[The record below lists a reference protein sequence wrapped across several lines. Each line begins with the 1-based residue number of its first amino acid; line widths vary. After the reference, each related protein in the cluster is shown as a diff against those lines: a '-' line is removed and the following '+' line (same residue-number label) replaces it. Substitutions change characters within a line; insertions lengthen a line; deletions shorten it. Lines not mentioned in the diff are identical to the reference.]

1 VNLHLFYRRW
11 RSRIGPPRVDVPL
24 LVALLLLIA
33 AGLAVLHSAA
43 AEQPRLV
50 WSQAARMGAGLLA
63 LWVISRIPPQTLR
76 VWTPWLFAASLALL
90 LLVPLFGTGRSG
102 RHWLYLGLFY
112 LQPSELLKLTVPLIV
127 AAWLHARPLPP
138 RWGSLAVCAAL
149 IGVPTALIAIQP
161 DLGTALV
168 VASSGAFVAFL
179 GGMAWWRIGLLVS
192 VAAAAAPLAW
202 PFLREYHRKRF
213 MTFLDPEA
221 DPLGAGWN
229 IIQSKIAVGSGGLFG
244 KGWGQGTQSRLE
256 FLPEHTTDFIFAVLA
271 EEFGLVGVLCVLAL
285 YLFIIGALPVD
296 RRCTRAT
303 PTRACSAGAWADLF
317 RLRAGQRRHGVRPAA
332 GGRRADAAA
341 QLRRHLGGD
350 LAGGLRHR
358 DERARASQADAPL
371 RLAQMIDVMPC
382 FRSAGLAPRRATL
395 ALQSAQEL
403 AHDAAVEVFAEVGV
417 FDAPVDV
424 GVVVDFDDDHAVTGH
439 LLEVHA
445 VEAVADLAGGAQ
457 RQLDHFAGR
466 FADRQGLEA
475 ARLGH
480 SLRLALGGVVVDLPV
495 PARHEV
501 LAGDRSPR
509 G

>member
-1 VNLHLFYRRW
+1 MNLHLFYRRW

-24 LVALLLLIA
+24 LVALLLLIGT
-33 AGLAVLHSAA
+33 GLAVLHSAA

-63 LWVISRIPPQTLR
+63 LWVISRIPPQALR

-285 YLFIIGALPVD
+285 YLFVVARCLWIAMQARDTFSRLLAGAIGLTFLVYVLVNGGMVSGLLPVIGVPMPLLSYGG
-296 RRCTRAT
+296 T
-303 PTRACSAGAWADLF
+303 SAVTL
-317 RLRAGQRRHGVRPAA
+317 
-332 GGRRADAAA
+332 
-341 QLRRHLGGD
+341 
-350 LAGGLRHR
+350 LAGFG
-358 DERARASQADAPL
+358 
-371 RLAQMIDVMPC
+371 IVM
-382 FRSAGLAPRRATL
+382 S
-395 ALQSAQEL
+395 
-403 AHDAAVEVFAEVGV
+403 
-417 FDAPVDV
+417 
-424 GVVVDFDDDHAVTGH
+424 
-439 LLEVHA
+439 VHA
-445 VEAVADLAGGAQ
+445 HRKLM
-457 RQLDHFAGR
+457 
-466 FADRQGLEA
+466 
-475 ARLGH
+475 
-480 SLRLALGGVVVDLPV
+480 
-495 PARHEV
+495 RH
-501 LAGDRSPR
+501 
-509 G
+509 